1 VVVGGLLLAGL
12 ADVVDFVLPG
22 DFGAPPAQLALA
34 ALTAAWAADRY
45 TNNGKTCGIVS
56 RGLSR
61 LFERDIQRECAA
73 ESASFLIGY
82 LLGLPCLAFAP
93 TAYKPVEMV
102 ASNSEGIA
110 QLTQGS
116 PRILDRLL
124 IWVMAP
130 VAVEGLIYGETLQSD
145 PALALR
151 LLQASRRREAD
162 LGIDPR
168 EGGWQAEEDELRL
181 RWALSEARALLK
193 RYSGLRE
200 QLQERMVTGVSAG
213 DCVLLI
219 EDRLKNQW
227 GSV

>member
-1 VVVGGLLLAGL
+1 
-12 ADVVDFVLPG
+12 
-22 DFGAPPAQLALA
+22 
-34 ALTAAWAADRY
+34 
-45 TNNGKTCGIVS
+45 
-56 RGLSR
+56 
-61 LFERDIQRECAA
+61 
-73 ESASFLIGY
+73 
-82 LLGLPCLAFAP
+82 
-93 TAYKPVEMV
+93 MV